1 MFCSVSL
8 HSSKTPETAWTTTDH
23 KIPSTKIPTALQN
36 NAETDVPSTEIPT
49 TALQNNAETDIPSTE
64 IPTTALKNNAETDV
78 PSTEIPT
85 ALQNNGETDMS
96 LHPDSVTTNTDQGP
110 EPPYAFKGKM
120 KVVVRAYNI
129 FILIF
134 GIPGN
139 LFAVVVLCRK
149 ECQKMSGSIFLI
161 TMTLAD
167 MLFILVNQFFGLWVL
182 LTFGLNLNYLSDLGC
197 KFLTAFLHFSSDLS
211 KCSLLAF
218 ALERYFSICFPLRCK
233 GLISQKLRIRFLI
246 LLVTILIL
254 FLINDMIFLKLT
266 PGGLMCQHSG
276 SDLLINIQYGFSLV
290 FSLFPGV
297 AMFFFNVSIMIA
309 LVRRK
314 KEWDHR
320 QNKGQADNTTV
331 SSFFQYYHFLLGI
344 KLQKIVHTISHIKE
358 TTKLAIP
365 FNSVHIRK

>member
-1 MFCSVSL
+1 MHILYFCSASL
-8 HSSKTPETAWTTTDH
+8 QNLKTPKPAWTTTDH
-23 KIPSTKIPTALQN
+23 KIPSA
-36 NAETDVPSTEIPT
+36 EIPT
-49 TALQNNAETDIPSTE
+49 TALQNNAETDIPSIE
-64 IPTTALKNNAETDV
+64 VPTTVLQNNAETD
-78 PSTEIPT
+78 
-85 ALQNNGETDMS
+85 MS
-96 LHPDSVTTNTDQGP
+96 PHPDSITTNTDQGN

-129 FILIF
+129 FLLIF

-139 LFAVVVLCRK
+139 LFAVVVLCQK

-167 MLFILVNQFFGLWVL
+167 MIFILVNQFFGLWVL

-197 KFLTAFLHFSSDLS
+197 KFMTAFLHFSSDLS

-254 FLINDMIFLKLT
+254 FLINDMIFLKLA

-276 SDLLINIQYGFSLV
+276 SDLLINIRYGFSLV
-290 FSLFPGV
+290 FSMFPGV
-297 AMFFFNVSIMIA
+297 AMFFFNFSIMIV

-314 KEWDHR
+314 KEWDRR
-320 QNKGQADNTTV
+320 QNTGQTDNTTV
-331 SSFFQYYHFLLGI
+331 SSFFSILSFPSCDKVTNTY
-344 KLQKIVHTISHIKE
+344 HTISHIKE
-358 TTKLAIP
+358 TI
-365 FNSVHIRK
+365 